1 MNERIKQI
9 RKALH
14 LSQDD
19 FGKKLGVTRGVITN
33 IELNK
38 TEPKPLFIKLI
49 CETFEVNE
57 NWVVNGTGEMFI
69 QKSRS
74 DTIADFFADVLK
86 EEDDSFKRRFV
97 EMLAS
102 LSVEE
107 WKLLEKK
114 TMLLTKKE
122 EQDFSYSSMYFL
134 INLQM
139 ILNFS

>member
-9 RKALH
+9 RKALN

-57 NWVVNGTGEMFI
+57 DWVVNGTGEMFI

-74 DTIADFFADVLK
+74 DAIADFLADVLK

-114 TMLLTKKE
+114 TMFLTKKE
-122 EQDFSYSSMYFL
+122 E
-134 INLQM
+134 
-139 ILNFS
+139 

>member
-1 MNERIKQI
+1 MIKPIERGEKMNERIKQI
-9 RKALH
+9 RKALN

-57 NWVVNGTGEMFI
+57 DWVVNGTGEMFV

-74 DTIADFFADVLK
+74 DAIADFLADVLK
-86 EEDDSFKRRFV
+86 EDDDSFKRRFV

-122 EQDFSYSSMYFL
+122 E
-134 INLQM
+134 
-139 ILNFS
+139 

>member
-9 RKALH
+9 RKALN

-57 NWVVNGTGEMFI
+57 DWVVNGTGEMFV

-74 DTIADFFADVLK
+74 DTIADFLADVLK
-86 EEDDSFKRRFV
+86 EEDDSFKRRFI

-114 TMLLTKKE
+114 TMFLTKKE
-122 EQDFSYSSMYFL
+122 E
-134 INLQM
+134 
-139 ILNFS
+139 

>member
-57 NWVVNGTGEMFI
+57 DWVVNGTGEMFI

-114 TMLLTKKE
+114 TMFLTKKE
-122 EQDFSYSSMYFL
+122 E
-134 INLQM
+134 
-139 ILNFS
+139 

>member
-57 NWVVNGTGEMFI
+57 DWVVNGTGEMFI

-122 EQDFSYSSMYFL
+122 E
-134 INLQM
+134 
-139 ILNFS
+139 

>member
-114 TMLLTKKE
+114 TMLLTKKGE
-122 EQDFSYSSMYFL
+122 
-134 INLQM
+134 
-139 ILNFS
+139 

>member
-1 MNERIKQI
+1 MFKPIERGEKMNERIKQI

-122 EQDFSYSSMYFL
+122 E
-134 INLQM
+134 
-139 ILNFS
+139 

>member
-57 NWVVNGTGEMFI
+57 DWVVNGTGEMFV

-74 DTIADFFADVLK
+74 DAIADFLADVLK

-122 EQDFSYSSMYFL
+122 E
-134 INLQM
+134 
-139 ILNFS
+139 

>member
-57 NWVVNGTGEMFI
+57 DWVVNGTGEMFI

-114 TMLLTKKE
+114 TMFLTKKE
-122 EQDFSYSSMYFL
+122 EQDFSYYSMYFL
-134 INLQM
+134 INL
-139 ILNFS
+139 

>member
-122 EQDFSYSSMYFL
+122 E
-134 INLQM
+134 
-139 ILNFS
+139 

>member
-107 WKLLEKK
+107 WKFLEKK

-122 EQDFSYSSMYFL
+122 E
-134 INLQM
+134 
-139 ILNFS
+139 

>member
-9 RKALH
+9 RKALN

-57 NWVVNGTGEMFI
+57 DWVVNGTGEMFV

-74 DTIADFFADVLK
+74 DAIADFLADVLK

-122 EQDFSYSSMYFL
+122 E
-134 INLQM
+134 
-139 ILNFS
+139 

>member
-9 RKALH
+9 RKALNM
-14 LSQDD
+14 SQDD
-19 FGKKLGVTRGVITN
+19 FGKRLGVTRGAITN

-49 CETFEVNE
+49 CDTFEVNE
-57 NWVVNGTGEMFI
+57 EWVLNGTGEMFT

-74 DTIADFFADVLK
+74 DIITDFLADALK
-86 EEDDSFKRRFV
+86 EEDTSFKRRFI

-107 WKLLEKK
+107 WELIEKMTNK
-114 TMLLTKKE
+114 LTKKE
-122 EQDFSYSSMYFL
+122 D
-134 INLQM
+134 
-139 ILNFS
+139 

>member
-107 WKLLEKK
+107 WKFLEKK

>member
-57 NWVVNGTGEMFI
+57 DWVVNGTGEMFV

-74 DTIADFFADVLK
+74 DAIADFLADVLK

-114 TMLLTKKE
+114 TMLLTKKG
-122 EQDFSYSSMYFL
+122 M
-134 INLQM
+134 
-139 ILNFS
+139 

>member
-38 TEPKPLFIKLI
+38 TKPKPLFIKLI

-122 EQDFSYSSMYFL
+122 E
-134 INLQM
+134 
-139 ILNFS
+139 

>member
-134 INLQM
+134 VNLQM

>member
-1 MNERIKQI
+1 MNERIKLI
-9 RKALH
+9 RKALN

-49 CETFEVNE
+49 CETFDVSEEWINTG
-57 NWVVNGTGEMFI
+57 NGNMFT

-74 DTIADFFADVLK
+74 EIITDFLAEVLK
-86 EEDDSFKRRFV
+86 EEDESFKRRFI
-97 EMLAS
+97 EMLAN

-107 WKLLEKK
+107 WELLEKR
-114 TMLLTKKE
+114 TMMLTKKE
-122 EQDFSYSSMYFL
+122 D
-134 INLQM
+134 
-139 ILNFS
+139 